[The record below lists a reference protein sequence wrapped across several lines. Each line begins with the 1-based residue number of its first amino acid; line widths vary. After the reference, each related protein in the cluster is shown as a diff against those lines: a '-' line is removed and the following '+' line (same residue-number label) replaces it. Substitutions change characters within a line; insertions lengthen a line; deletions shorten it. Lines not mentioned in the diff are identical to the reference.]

1 MADNKMASGTEIVF
15 KKLKAAAAEP
25 RLVTYGELA
34 DAAGLQPRI
43 IGRRLDDI
51 HTRLCQKVP
60 GLPWLVAIAVSK
72 TTGLPSEGLLARRG
86 KNIELNLKNPN
97 DRAWWRAM
105 VLHVFATDW
114 SRIEL

>member
-15 KKLKAAAAEP
+15 KKLKAAVAEP

-51 HTRLCQKVP
+51 HTRLCQKNAGTALAGRHRRVEDYRLAERGPP
-60 GLPWLVAIAVSK
+60 GAA
-72 TTGLPSEGLLARRG
+72 GQEHRAESEGP
-86 KNIELNLKNPN
+86 E
-97 DRAWWRAM
+97 
-105 VLHVFATDW
+105 
-114 SRIEL
+114 